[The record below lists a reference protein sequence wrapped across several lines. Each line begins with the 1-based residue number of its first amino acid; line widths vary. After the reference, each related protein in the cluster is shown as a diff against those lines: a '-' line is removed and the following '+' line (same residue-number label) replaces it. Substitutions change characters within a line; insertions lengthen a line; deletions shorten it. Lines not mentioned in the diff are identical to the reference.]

1 MIDVNNLANGL
12 MGFYLIVALIL
23 LAIAIV
29 AYPTLRNRERSR
41 SKKSSK

>member
-29 AYPTLRNRERSR
+29 AYPTLRNHERSR
-41 SKKSSK
+41 SKKSAK